1 MRKQGLSNT
10 LSSLNSLTSAL
21 SVSSFAG
28 QMIHPVSPC
37 EEAVG
42 AISRI
47 WFKRDRCLFKDKQG
61 LDIPIC
67 STHQSS
73 TGLRPGKEVVLAH
86 SVGCGT
92 NKTVLKNVFVICVVL
107 ACSSKTTK
115 PRITM
120 TAIAK
125 TSRGCSA
132 HQLET

>member
-1 MRKQGLSNT
+1 MRET
-10 LSSLNSLTSAL
+10 
-21 SVSSFAG
+21 
-28 QMIHPVSPC
+28 
-37 EEAVG
+37 VG

-47 WFKRDRCLFKDKQG
+47 WFKRDHCLFKDKQG

-67 STHQSS
+67 SAHKSS

-86 SVGCGT
+86 SAGCGT
-92 NKTVLKNVFVICVVL
+92 IKTVLKNVFVICVVL

-125 TSRGCSA
+125 TSRGCSG
-132 HQLET
+132 HKLET